1 MKFKRIYT
9 KVNEGLR
16 TSQGRNILTF
26 FVFLAISTVFWLL
39 LALNDDVQK
48 DFSLPVELENF
59 PEDVTLISGYSPM
72 LNVTIKDKGAVLMK
86 YSWGGKPSI
95 KLKYEDFGQRAD
107 SVLFLNPSKLNS
119 AVRSLF
125 GNTPGILAIRPDS
138 LQLCYTTNPGVKVA
152 IAVDANIRTLP
163 QYAYSGHPLCSTDSV
178 TIYSNSPARYNIRSI
193 PTKPIV
199 LADLTDTTSVD
210 VALRIPKGFRAIP
223 SEVKVTFPVEPLVAK
238 QQMVPIEVINVPY
251 GEKVVTFPA
260 MTEVSYLIPKSM
272 YKGENAHLRV
282 RVDYNDIRRGE
293 TSVPLSLMKLPTYV
307 RNASLNPS
315 TVEFV
320 IERSH

>member
-1 MKFKRIYT
+1 MELKRIYNRI
-9 KVNEGLR
+9 NEGLR
-16 TSQGRNILTF
+16 TTQGRNILTF

-48 DFSLPVELENF
+48 DYSLPVELENF
-59 PEDVTLISGYSPM
+59 PEDVTMISGYRPV

-86 YSWGGKPSI
+86 YSWGGQPSV
-95 KLKYEDFGQRAD
+95 KLSYDDFSQRAD
-107 SVLFLNPSKLNS
+107 SVLYLTPQKLNS

-138 LQLCYTTNPGVKVA
+138 LQISYTTNPGVRVA
-152 IAVDANIRTLP
+152 IAVDGNIRTLP

-178 TIYSNSPARYNIRSI
+178 TIYSNSPSRYNIRSI
-193 PTKPIV
+193 QTKPVV

-210 VALRIPKGFRAIP
+210 VALKIPKGFRAIP

-238 QQMVPIEVINVPY
+238 QQMIPIEVVNVPA

-260 MTEVSYLIPKSM
+260 MTEVSYLLPKSM
-272 YKGENAHLRV
+272 YKGENARLRV
-282 RVDYNDIRRGE
+282 MVDYNDIHRGE
-293 TSVPLSLMKLPTYV
+293 TSVPLSIMKLPTYV
-307 RNASLNPS
+307 RNASLNPA
-315 TVEFV
+315 TVDFV